1 MIIIDTDKIK
11 KYIEKELKKYNN
23 KSYNSIIKES
33 KKIFKLTQKY
43 YNLPDFYIINNFLED
58 IRREYNYII
67 PVQKHPKYYFLKNM
81 KIDNPKYKILDTLGK
96 GFYGEVYKIKYKNKI
111 YALKE
116 QNINKHHLAKTFLNE
131 INFMKKVNKIRPR
144 ISPIYYK
151 SWINNNKGYI
161 LTEYINCGTLDEYIK
176 NNVLSVE
183 DNKKIKNILKILHK
197 NGIYHSDSHRGNFL
211 VKCNKNNKAI
221 KFYINDFG
229 LSQDKNSLI
238 KRNYEYY
245 NYNNNF
251 KDYLNDREIDDILYD
266 IIIYKVIKN
275 NIITLKEI

>member
-33 KKIFKLTQKY
+33 KKIFELTQKY
-43 YNLPDFYIINNFLED
+43 KNLLDFEIINDFFID
-58 IRREYNYII
+58 INGYYKFVF

-81 KIDNPKYKILDTLGK
+81 KINNPKYKILDTLGK
-96 GFYGEVYKIKYKNKI
+96 GYYGVVYKIKYKNKI

-116 QNINKHHLAKTFLNE
+116 QDINKHHLAKIFLNE

-151 SWINNNKGYI
+151 SWINDNKGYI

-176 NNVLSVE
+176 NNILSVE

-197 NGIYHSDSHRGNFL
+197 NNIYHSDSHKGNFL

-229 LSQDKNSLI
+229 LSKNKNLLI

-251 KDYLNDREIDDILYD
+251 KDYINNIKIDNILYD